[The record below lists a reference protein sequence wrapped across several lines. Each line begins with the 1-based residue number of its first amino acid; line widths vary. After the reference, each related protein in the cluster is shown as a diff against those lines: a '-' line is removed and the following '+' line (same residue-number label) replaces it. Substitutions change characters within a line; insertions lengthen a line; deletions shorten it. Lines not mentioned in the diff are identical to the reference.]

1 MGFPTFASGDV
12 LNASDMNAVGWWLV
26 SDTTFTATNTV
37 NVSSC
42 FSSSYA
48 NYRLVFTV
56 TAQSNAEIIGM
67 RMRSGSTNDTAASYD
82 AGGIEYQTGSATITA
97 IGAMAQ
103 TSWRISY
110 NDSSP
115 GYLSSVIDI
124 TNPEVTAY
132 TGFINKTT
140 WANSTTSI
148 VANETS
154 GFYRATT
161 SFDGISLGIYGN
173 AAYTMTGRLRI
184 YGYRGT

>member
-1 MGFPTFASGDV
+1 MTYPTFTSGDV
-12 LNASDMNAVGWWLV
+12 LLASDMNAVGWWLV

-56 TAQSNAEIIGM
+56 TAQSNPEIIYM
-67 RMRSGSTNDTAASYD
+67 RMRSGSTNNTAASYD
-82 AGGIEYQTGSATITA
+82 ACGIEYATGSATITA
-97 IGAMAQ
+97 LGAMAQ
-103 TSWRISY
+103 TSWRISF
-110 NDSSP
+110 NNSSP
-115 GYLSSVIDI
+115 GYLSSIIDI
-124 TNPEVTAY
+124 TNPQLTAY
-132 TGFINKTT
+132 TGFINKTV

-148 VANETS
+148 VQDETS
-154 GFYRATT
+154 GFWRGTT